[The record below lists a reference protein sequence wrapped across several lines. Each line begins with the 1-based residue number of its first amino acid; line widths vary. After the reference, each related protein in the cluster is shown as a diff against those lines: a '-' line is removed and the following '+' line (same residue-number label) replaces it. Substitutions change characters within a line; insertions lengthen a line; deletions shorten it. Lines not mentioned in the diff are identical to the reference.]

1 MKLKKY
7 SFILICLMMLIS
19 FSLSSYAYNLE
30 LSMKESNKKFKPGE
44 KVRLTVKFKE
54 IDVEEINV
62 YSGKIDYDKSVFE
75 KLEKS
80 NFITQDVWNNITYN
94 EETGLFIIEN
104 DSKQGKCEDV
114 FSIELKVKKD
124 VKKESAVVSIIN
136 NVISNGLEEIEIE
149 DKQFEIN
156 IENTNKN
163 DENNIIFNYNKENDI
178 LYRIKAKTPVNEF
191 KSFVLENSQNNV
203 KVYKNN
209 IEIDGGYIE
218 TGMTMKIY
226 DENNRV
232 IKENDK
238 EIQYRLSVIGDVNGD
253 GIANK
258 IDSNLIKSFRNEII
272 ELNDVYFKSADINND
287 RKVNVNDTKLLLYH
301 RAEINGY
308 CLNYSK

>member
-209 IEIDGGYIE
+209 IEIDVGYIE